1 MAAVPK
7 KEPRP
12 TGITVFAILYGIG
25 FVSSILL
32 IFFLS
37 AIPFLGNNDSLGM
50 FTPFLVPIF
59 IITAIIN
66 GVMMYAL
73 LSRKPW
79 GRTLIRALAI
89 INIILDLL
97 HFNVIGIIIN
107 AVILWYMGQP
117 HVKTYFN
124 VDP

>member
-1 MAAVPK
+1 MSALPK

-25 FVSSILL
+25 LAGSILL
-32 IFFLS
+32 IFFFS
-37 AIPFLGNNDSLGM
+37 AIPFLGNSGSLGM
-50 FTPFLVPIF
+50 LTPFLVPIF
-59 IITAIIN
+59 IITGIIN

-73 LSRKPW
+73 LSRKSW

-97 HFNVIGIIIN
+97 HLNVIGIIIN
-107 AVILWYMGQP
+107 AVILWYMGQS
-117 HVKTYFN
+117 HVKAYFN
-124 VDP
+124 VDS